1 MVRQKSYTAAAQKL
15 FVTQPTLSRQVTDP
29 EEELGQVL
37 LERTTRRIVLTEK
50 GSLFYRRAV
59 SILALA
65 EEAKREA
72 MHAEEIA
79 GDITITAGEFSACSA
94 IARAVAR
101 LQAAYP
107 VVRSHFRSVTADV
120 TAQQLRNGEADFAVF
135 SAGADLADFESLPLP
150 ESAPWGVLVPRG
162 TYENLSAVTP
172 EALREIPLYIPRRY
186 SGEEAGAFA
195 GWSGYPFDELKIRG
209 TYNLIFNAAL
219 MVREGAAAL
228 CAAGLVRE
236 AEDVRFIPLAPELFY
251 KAVVTWPA
259 GRPLT
264 PVARELLKG
273 IRAVL
278 AESTR
283 AKAEH

>member
-1 MVRQKSYTAAAQKL
+1 M
-15 FVTQPTLSRQVTDP
+15 
-29 EEELGQVL
+29 L

-79 GDITITAGEFSACSA
+79 GDITITAGEFSAFSA

-120 TAQQLRNGEADFAVF
+120 AAHQLRNGEADFAVF

-150 ESAPWGVLVPRG
+150 ESAPWGILVPRG
-162 TYENLSAVTP
+162 AYENLSAVTP
-172 EALREIPLYIPRRY
+172 EALHEIPLYIPRHY

-209 TYNLIFNAAL
+209 TYNLIFNL
-219 MVREGAAAL
+219 DISSGLGAPIS
-228 CAAGLVRE
+228 E
-236 AEDVRFIPLAPELFY
+236 AQLRIDLIWSP
-251 KAVVTWPA
+251 
-259 GRPLT
+259 
-264 PVARELLKG
+264 
-273 IRAVL
+273 
-278 AESTR
+278 
-283 AKAEH
+283 

>member
-1 MVRQKSYTAAAQKL
+1 MA
-15 FVTQPTLSRQVTDP
+15 
-29 EEELGQVL
+29 
-37 LERTTRRIVLTEK
+37 
-50 GSLFYRRAV
+50 
-59 SILALA
+59 
-65 EEAKREA
+65 
-72 MHAEEIA
+72 
-79 GDITITAGEFSACSA
+79 
-94 IARAVAR
+94 
-101 LQAAYP
+101 
-107 VVRSHFRSVTADV
+107 
-120 TAQQLRNGEADFAVF
+120 AQQLRNGEADFAVF

-162 TYENLSAVTP
+162 AYENLSSITP

-195 GWSGYPFDELKIRG
+195 GWSGYPLDELKIRG

-236 AEDVRFIPLAPELFY
+236 DEDVRFIPLAPELFY

-264 PVARELLKG
+264 PVARELLKE

-278 AESTR
+278 AESTSTNTER
-283 AKAEH
+283 